1 MRRIQ
6 AALAPVVMLAFSPVA
21 QAAEKGMPQLNFANP
36 LTLAQVVWLAIIFF
50 TLYLLLD
57 RWALPKV
64 SSVLEM
70 RASKIAADLD
80 AAKDAK
86 THADAAVAELVAATK
101 KAQAEAQASVSTA
114 VDAAKA
120 QAAAQAAEANTRLEA
135 QLADAEARINAA
147 RAASV
152 GALHDVALTTT
163 AELVGRLCGFAPE
176 QATVE
181 HAVGRALAARAV

>member
-1 MRRIQ
+1 MRRIL
-6 AALAPVVMLAFSPVA
+6 AAIVMLALPSVA
-21 QAAEKGMPQLNFANP
+21 DAAEKGMPQLNFANP

-50 TLYLLLD
+50 ALYLLLD

-64 SSVLEM
+64 SDVLEM

-80 AAKDAK
+80 AAKEAK

-101 KAQAEAQASVSTA
+101 KAQAEAQASVSSA

-120 QAAAQAAEANTRLEA
+120 AAAAEAAIANTKLEA

-176 QATVE
+176 PATVE
-181 HAVGRALAARAV
+181 HAVGRALTARAA